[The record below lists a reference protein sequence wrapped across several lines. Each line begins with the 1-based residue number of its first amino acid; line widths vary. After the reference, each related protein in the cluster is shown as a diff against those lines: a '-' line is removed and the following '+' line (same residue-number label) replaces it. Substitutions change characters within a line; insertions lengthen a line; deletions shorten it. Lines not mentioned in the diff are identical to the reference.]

1 MKNKILVF
9 GTGGLCKQIL
19 NNCTLK
25 DDFYLYNDDH
35 EYESFFKSYNITDKI
50 SEDFTHFIVALSG
63 PRNRLKIS
71 NFLYSK
77 GLKSFNYI
85 HSSLSKDVLIYD
97 NIIILKNVF
106 TEPSVEIKSGTLINV
121 GSQIH
126 HDVHIGE
133 YSEIGPMSCILGNV
147 KIGDNTFIGAN
158 TTILPKIKIGDNCI
172 IGAGSLV
179 TKDVPNDQVWFGNP
193 ATFKYNNL

>member
-9 GTGGLCKQIL
+9 GTGGLCKQLL
-19 NNCTLK
+19 NNSPLT
-25 DDFYLYNDDH
+25 DNFYLYNDSH
-35 EYESFFKSYNITDKI
+35 SYEPFFKKYNVVDKI

-63 PRNRLKIS
+63 PKNRLNIS
-71 NFLYSK
+71 NSLYSK

-85 HSSLSKDVLIYD
+85 DSSLPKDILIYD

-106 TEPSVEIKSGTLINV
+106 IESSVEIKSGTLINV

-126 HDVHIGE
+126 HDAHIGE
-133 YSEIGPMSCILGNV
+133 YCEIGPMSCILGNV
-147 KIGDNTFIGAN
+147 KIGDCTFIGAS
-158 TTILPKIKIGDNCI
+158 TTILPKIKIGNNCI

-179 TKDVPNDQVWFGNP
+179 TKDVPDNQVWFGNP
-193 ATFKYNNL
+193 AVFKYNNL